1 MRDKIADIIHN
12 ADEKCRK
19 NSDCQ
24 KCEGFLVS
32 RCIDYLVADEL
43 IANGVILPPMR
54 LGQICYKPY
63 SWQDEAVECRVSS
76 ITQKADGTFKIR
88 LTNLRGKW
96 VFEITAEDI
105 GKTVFLTKEEAEKA
119 LKEKENEMQH

>member
-12 ADEKCRK
+12 ADEKCRN

-24 KCEGFLVS
+24 KCKGFGLGS

-54 LGQICYKPY
+54 LGQICYELA
-63 SWQDEAVECRVSS
+63 SWQDEAVKCRVSS

-96 VFEITAEDI
+96 VFEIKAEDI
-105 GKTVFLTKEEAEKA
+105 GKTVFLTKEEAEKC
-119 LKEKENEMQH
+119 LKEKDNGNL